1 MTVLRA
7 IVTPETV
14 FPVAMEPI
22 DMPWPPEHV
31 ESSMTIVLPELMA
44 TQSSW
49 FLTVHLETVT
59 EDALMSK
66 PSVLWPRA
74 PASPAAGN
82 RLEILHESSSSG
94 QIRRTVVDR
103 DALDNGGSSRCPYR
117 DSLSRGVQDRDILES
132 SESLEP
138 GI

>member
-1 MTVLRA
+1 MMVLRA

-14 FPVAMEPI
+14 LPVAMEPI
-22 DMPWPPEHV
+22 EIPWPPEQV

-74 PASPAAGN
+74 PASPAAVSYNYLAKIVLGFG
-82 RLEILHESSSSG
+82 RQKTTYSC
-94 QIRRTVVDR
+94 R
-103 DALDNGGSSRCPYR
+103 P
-117 DSLSRGVQDRDILES
+117 
-132 SESLEP
+132 
-138 GI
+138 